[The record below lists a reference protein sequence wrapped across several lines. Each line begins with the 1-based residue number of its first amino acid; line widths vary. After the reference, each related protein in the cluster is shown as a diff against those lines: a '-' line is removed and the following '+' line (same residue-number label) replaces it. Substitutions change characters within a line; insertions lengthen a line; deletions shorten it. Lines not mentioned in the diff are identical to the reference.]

1 MKNKVLYFT
10 MLLLL
15 FASCTK
21 QEQHFIIEDLKEWFV
36 DNGNRDFEVCD
47 ENGIHQ
53 TFHFHDVEKSF
64 VTGFYGLTFFEKEY
78 PQNEENCQNGNGF
91 FEDSNCRLHF
101 TAYSEATHVFF
112 EFYGAQF
119 VFNYNDSGDIE
130 SEDGLKCSDGY
141 DYLLYGYTIERLDSY
156 EVDGKTY
163 RDVIHIKVVDPDCI
177 TRPTFPTEI
186 YYAKHYGPIRYQL
199 ARQHWLHRV
208 AE

>member
-10 MLLLL
+10 ILLLL
-15 FASCTK
+15 FASCRKRT
-21 QEQHFIIEDLKEWFV
+21 EEIFVSEDLKEWFV
-36 DNGNRDFEVCD
+36 DSGNRHFEVCD

-53 TFHFHDVEKSF
+53 TFRFDGIES
-64 VTGFYGLTFFEKEY
+64 GFFENSSSLFGVPYEFT
-78 PQNEENCQNGNGF
+78 QHEESNQSGIGF

-119 VFNYNDSGDIE
+119 SFNYNESSGIE
-130 SEDGLKCSDGY
+130 GTMKCSDGY
-141 DYLLYGYTIERLDSY
+141 GDALYGYTIERLDSY

-199 ARQHWLHRV
+199 ARQHWLYRV

>member
-15 FASCTK
+15 FASCRKST
-21 QEQHFIIEDLKEWFV
+21 QEILVSEDLKEWFV
-36 DNGNRDFEVCD
+36 SNENRHFAVSD

-53 TFHFHDVEKSF
+53 DFQFDDVSSDFIEQSSSF
-64 VTGFYGLTFFEKEY
+64 FGIAYEFT
-78 PQNEENCQNGNGF
+78 QHEESNQNGNGF
-91 FEDSNCRLHF
+91 FEDSNCLLHF

-119 VFNYNDSGDIE
+119 SFNYNESSGIE
-130 SEDGLKCSDGY
+130 GTMKCSDGY
-141 DYLLYGYTIERLDSY
+141 GDALYGYTIERLDSY
-156 EVDGKTY
+156 EVDDKTY
-163 RDVIHIKVVDPDCI
+163 RDVIHIKVVDPDCLI
-177 TRPTFPTEI
+177 RPTFPTEI